1 MSIDG
6 FGDFA
11 STAAGFGHGKE
22 LKIESRV
29 YFPHSLG
36 IFYSALTQFIGFPH
50 YGDEYKVMELA
61 PYGEPN
67 FLEPLR
73 EVVRLRPDGTFR
85 LNLKF
90 FRHHIDNISYTWE
103 DCAPEVGTLYRR
115 DLIDLLGPLR
125 KPGNPLEQRHKDIA
139 RSVQTIYEKAFFA
152 LLQVVHKEHPCDS
165 LALAGG
171 CAMNSVANGKV
182 YRCTPF
188 KKMYL
193 PAAVG
198 DA

>member
-90 FRHHIDNISYTWE
+90 FRLHIDNISYTWE
-103 DCAPEVGTLYRR
+103 DCAPEVGT
-115 DLIDLLGPLR
+115 
-125 KPGNPLEQRHKDIA
+125 RHPVPERLN
-139 RSVQTIYEKAFFA
+139 RSSWSA
-152 LLQVVHKEHPCDS
+152 P
-165 LALAGG
+165 
-171 CAMNSVANGKV
+171 
-182 YRCTPF
+182 
-188 KKMYL
+188 
-193 PAAVG
+193 
-198 DA
+198 